1 MKKIFLILTTA
12 LVLGFLFFG
21 LLQFFVSTR
30 SQKGALQVTSTPASK
45 VYLDDKYVGQT
56 PLCKCEA
63 TDTLKTGEY
72 TIRLVPEVGGVREY
86 QEKITISEGV
96 LTVIDRRFGADAQSS
111 GSVISLTSLPDKKST
126 ELLVVSIP
134 SKSKI
139 YLDNNFIGETPFLFK
154 NPTVSDH
161 TLRLSNEGYE
171 EKTVRVRTPQGY
183 KLSVVMYL
191 GTDGSPKED
200 STPAVASESAVLTPS
215 VAPVSKVTILETP
228 TGFLR
233 VRASASIAAA
243 EIARVSPSETY
254 DLVSEREGWFE
265 IRLRNGSSGF
275 ISSQYAS
282 KQ

>member
-63 TDTLKTGEY
+63 ADTLKTGEY
-72 TIRLVPEVGGVREY
+72 TIRLVPEGGGVREY

-191 GTDGSPKED
+191 GTDGSPKEE
-200 STPAVASESAVLTPS
+200 STPVAASESAVLTPS
-215 VAPVSKVTILETP
+215 VVPVSKVTILETP

-243 EIARVSPSETY
+243 EIARVSPIETY
-254 DLVSEREGWFE
+254 DLVSEQEGWFE

-275 ISSQYAS
+275 ISSQYAA